1 MFSPTPAVF
10 RTNFKFDRRRSRQNR
25 FDDTRASRPSG
36 VLEFYQL
43 LGEITPS
50 PNICKRYV
58 VFNRRRPR
66 TKRYAS
72 NNVRTRRVFTT
83 RGRIAILAR
92 IAAVPNVLA
101 IFETTVAFRRKIPSN
116 FLIKLSGC
124 FIPQLHDRYR
134 IFRRTLRSVIIINEN
149 CWHNCRNLIFRV

>member
-1 MFSPTPAVF
+1 VFAPTPAVF

-72 NNVRTRRVFTT
+72 NNVRIRRVFTT

-92 IAAVPNVLA
+92 IAAVPNVHA
-101 IFETTVAFRRKIPSN
+101 IFETTVAFRRKNSVQ
-116 FLIKLSGC
+116 FTH
-124 FIPQLHDRYR
+124 Q
-134 IFRRTLRSVIIINEN
+134 TLRVFYPAATRPLPNISSDFKVRYNNKRE
-149 CWHNCRNLIFRV
+149 LLA